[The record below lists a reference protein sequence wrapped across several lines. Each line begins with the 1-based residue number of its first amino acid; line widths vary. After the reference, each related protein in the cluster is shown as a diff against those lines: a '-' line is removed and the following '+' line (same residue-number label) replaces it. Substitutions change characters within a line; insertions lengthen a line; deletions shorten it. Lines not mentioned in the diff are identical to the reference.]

1 MKNFNCKKILMTL
14 ALVIIIQ
21 NGAIIVTNTDGNAG
35 SYSEDGGIAP
45 CSDRP
50 DFDES
55 YD

>member
-1 MKNFNCKKILMTL
+1 MTL

-21 NGAIIVTNTDGNAG
+21 NGAIIVTNTDGNTG
-35 SYSEDGGIAP
+35 SYTEDSGIAP

>member
-1 MKNFNCKKILMTL
+1 MTL

-21 NGAIIVTNTDGNAG
+21 NGAIIVTNTDGNTG

-45 CSDRP
+45 CSDVP
-50 DFDES
+50 DFDEN